1 MDRFLLAE
9 NPMRPGSGLWVI
21 HLLEP
26 KAIIKCVEGHQ
37 RAGSLYRHYQYK
49 NTDGII
55 EEWTLSIDHL
65 FTQDITQIPIEQ
77 QWEIMLDR
85 AWRWYRAYME
95 WEDKNIDTDE
105 ATKEN

>member
-1 MDRFLLAE
+1 
-9 NPMRPGSGLWVI
+9 MRSGSGLWVI

-26 KAIIKCVEGHQ
+26 KAIIKCTEGHT
-37 RAGSLYRHYQYK
+37 RAGDLYRHYQYK

-65 FTQDITQIPIEQ
+65 FTQDITTTPIEQ
-77 QWEIMLDR
+77 QWITMLDR

-95 WEDKNIDTDE
+95 FEDKNIDTDE
-105 ATKEN
+105 EAKDN